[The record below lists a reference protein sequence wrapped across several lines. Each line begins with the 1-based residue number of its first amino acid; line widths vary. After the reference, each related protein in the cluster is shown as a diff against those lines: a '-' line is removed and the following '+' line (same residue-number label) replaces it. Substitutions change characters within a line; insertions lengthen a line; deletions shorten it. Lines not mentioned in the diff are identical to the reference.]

1 MRDALRDPLESPQ
14 NDPTEDA
21 AVTAAPAV
29 WSEFPPLVD
38 PVSLPVS
45 VLVLAPHPDDE
56 VLGCGGMLA
65 FHAERGDKVRV
76 VICSG
81 SGTDRE
87 EEAARA
93 AQALGLSAPEVL
105 SFADGGLADED
116 ELTPR
121 IAQELALHQPELVY
135 APSPLEHHPDHR
147 AVLRA
152 LVDATEGLELRCLLY
167 GVNQPAPRGVLF
179 DITRWREKKRAALEA
194 HASQVTATGLVEKAE
209 ALGRAATINVDD
221 PSVLACEAFSDVSAR
236 ELASFSRRADQL
248 APPVDDGL
256 PAATAVISSWNKVE
270 SVRRNLE
277 GLFRQTRPFA
287 RVVVVDNAST
297 DGTAEMV
304 REEFPAVHLVEMP
317 HSRYGA
323 CETFNVGF
331 AQAETP
337 WIAILDD
344 DVVLPPGW
352 LEGATA
358 RFMEEPET
366 TAVLSTKVVEPGMPA
381 QYRDSDAVNTE
392 RYMST
397 FRGCASLAR
406 REPLAAVG
414 YYDERLFIYGNERD
428 LTCRLLNEG
437 YRVLQYPGVEVFH
450 ETPFGIKQGKRSLYY
465 HARNAG
471 ITMLKHAP
479 LGALLRLPWLVLRG
493 VVLRPRAAEEG
504 GEVTDATGTIGIG
517 RSLRE
522 TPGAWWVIL
531 KAAGSVLWNLPY
543 CIRHRRPVS
552 HPDFE
557 LPLE

>member
-1 MRDALRDPLESPQ
+1 M
-14 NDPTEDA
+14 
-21 AVTAAPAV
+21 TATPSV

-38 PVSLPVS
+38 PKTLPRR
-45 VLVLAPHPDDE
+45 VLALAPHPDDE

-65 FHAERGDKVRV
+65 LHAARGDEVRV
-76 VICSG
+76 VILSG
-81 SGTDRE
+81 AGTARE

-93 AQALGLSAPEVL
+93 ASCLGLDAPAV
-105 SFADGGLADED
+105 FGFRDGGLED
-116 ELTPR
+116 EEGLAACVAEE
-121 IAQELALHQPELVY
+121 IARYGPALVY

-147 AVLRA
+147 ATLRA
-152 LVDATEGLELRCLLY
+152 LVDAAEGHEFRCLLY

-179 DITRWREKKRAALEA
+179 DITRWRDGKREALEA
-194 HASQVTATGLVEKAE
+194 HASQSLATGLVEKAE

-221 PSVLACEAFSDVSAR
+221 PAVLACEAFSDVSAR
-236 ELASFSRRADQL
+236 ELASFARRADQL
-248 APPVDDGL
+248 APVVDDGL
-256 PAATAVISSWNKVE
+256 PGATAVISSWNKLE

-297 DGTAEMV
+297 DGTAEMI

-358 RFMEEPET
+358 RFMEEPQT
-366 TAVLSTKVVEPGMPA
+366 TAVLSTKVVEPGMPE
-381 QYRDSDAVNTE
+381 QYRDSAAVNTE

-406 REPLAAVG
+406 REPLAEVG

-428 LTCRLLNEG
+428 LTCRLLNAG

-450 ETPFGIKQGKRSLYY
+450 ETPFGIKQGPRSLYY

-479 LGALLRLPWLVLRG
+479 LGALLKLPWLVLKG
-493 VVLRPRAAEEG
+493 VVLRPSAAEEG

-517 RSLRE
+517 RSMRE
-522 TPGAWWVIL
+522 TPGAWWVLL
-531 KAAGSVLWNLPY
+531 KAAASVLWNLPY
-543 CIRHRRPVS
+543 CLRRRRPVR

>member
-1 MRDALRDPLESPQ
+1 M
-14 NDPTEDA
+14 
-21 AVTAAPAV
+21 TATPAV
-29 WSEFPPLVD
+29 WTDFPPLVD
-38 PVSLPVS
+38 PSTLPRK

-65 FHAERGDKVRV
+65 FHASRGDSVRV
-76 VICSG
+76 VILSG
-81 SGTDRE
+81 AGSPRE

-93 AQALGLSAPEVL
+93 ALSLGLDAPRVHGFRDGGLEEEDGLSACVAREV
-105 SFADGGLADED
+105 AEHA
-116 ELTPR
+116 
-121 IAQELALHQPELVY
+121 PELVY

-147 AVLRA
+147 AILRA
-152 LVDATEGLELRCLLY
+152 LVEAAFGEDFRCLLY

-179 DITRWREKKRAALEA
+179 DITRWREAKRAALEA
-194 HASQVTATGLVEKAE
+194 HATQSLATGLVEKAE
-209 ALGRAATINVDD
+209 ALGKAATINVDD
-221 PSVLACEAFSDVSAR
+221 PAVLACEAFSDVGAR
-236 ELASFSRRADQL
+236 ELASFARRADQL
-248 APPVDDGL
+248 APVVDDGL
-256 PAATAVISSWNKVE
+256 PAATAVISSWNKLE

-297 DGTAEMV
+297 DGTAEMI

-358 RFMEEPET
+358 RFILEPET
-366 TAVLSTKVVEPGMPA
+366 TAVLSTKVVEPGMPEV
-381 QYRDSDAVNTE
+381 YRDSAALNTE

-397 FRGCASLAR
+397 FRGCASLAQ
-406 REPLAAVG
+406 RELIAEVG

-428 LTCRLLNEG
+428 LTCRLLNAG
-437 YRVLQYPGVEVFH
+437 YRVLQFPGVEVFH

-479 LGALLRLPWLVLRG
+479 LSALLKLPWLVLKQ
-493 VVLRPRAAEEG
+493 VVLRPRASEER

-522 TPGAWWVIL
+522 TPGAWWVLL
-531 KAAGSVLWNLPY
+531 KAAASVAWNLPY
-543 CIRHRRPVS
+543 CLRHRRPVR

-557 LPLE
+557 LPLG

>member
-1 MRDALRDPLESPQ
+1 
-14 NDPTEDA
+14 
-21 AVTAAPAV
+21 VTAAPAV
-29 WSEFPPLVD
+29 WKDFPPLVD
-38 PVSLPVS
+38 PETLPRR

-65 FHAERGDKVRV
+65 FHASRGDEVRV
-76 VICSG
+76 VFLTGAG
-81 SGTDRE
+81 SPRE
-87 EEAARA
+87 EEAVRA
-93 AQALGLSAPEVL
+93 ARTLGLDAPRVHG
-105 SFADGGLADED
+105 FADGGLADEE
-116 ELTPR
+116 ELAPC
-121 IAQELALHQPELVY
+121 IAQEVSDYAPELVY

-147 AVLRA
+147 ATLRA
-152 LVDATEGLELRCLLY
+152 LVEAAASAEFRCLLF

-179 DITRWREKKRAALEA
+179 DITHWREAKRTALEA
-194 HASQVTATGLVEKAE
+194 HASQSLATGLVEKAE
-209 ALGRAATINVDD
+209 ALGRAATINIDD
-221 PSVLACEAFSDVSAR
+221 PKVEACEAFSDVGAQ
-236 ELASFSRRADQL
+236 ELASFARRADQL
-248 APPVDDGL
+248 APAVDDGR
-256 PAATAVISSWNKVE
+256 PAATAVISSWNKLG

-297 DGTAEMV
+297 DGTAEMI
-304 REEFPAVHLVEMP
+304 RAEFPAVHLVEMP

-352 LEGATA
+352 LEGATT
-358 RFMEEPET
+358 RLMEEPET
-366 TAVLSTKVVEPGMPA
+366 TAVLSTKVVEPGMPDS
-381 QYRDSDAVNTE
+381 YRDSPAVNTE

-406 REPLAAVG
+406 RDPLAEVG

-428 LTCRLLNEG
+428 LTCRLLNAG

-450 ETPFGIKQGKRSLYY
+450 ETPFGIKQGRRSLYY

-471 ITMLKHAP
+471 LTMLKHAP
-479 LGALLRLPWLVLRG
+479 LGALLKLPWLVLKG
-493 VVLRPRAAEEG
+493 VVLRPRATEEK
-504 GEVTDATGTIGIG
+504 GEITDATGTIGIS

-522 TPGAWWVIL
+522 TPGAWWVLL
-531 KAAGSVLWNLPY
+531 KAFVSVIWNLPY
-543 CIRHRRPVS
+543 CLRHRRPVHHS
-552 HPDFE
+552 DFE
-557 LPLE
+557 LPLG

>member
-1 MRDALRDPLESPQ
+1 
-14 NDPTEDA
+14 
-21 AVTAAPAV
+21 VTATPSV

-38 PVSLPVS
+38 PETLPRR
-45 VLVLAPHPDDE
+45 VLALAPHPDDE
-56 VLGCGGMLA
+56 VLGLGGMLA
-65 FHAERGDKVRV
+65 FHAARGDEVRV
-76 VICSG
+76 VILSG
-81 SGTDRE
+81 AGTHRE
-87 EEAARA
+87 EEASRA
-93 AQALGLSAPEVL
+93 AACLGLDAPAVYG
-105 SFADGGLADED
+105 FQDGGLGE
-116 ELTPR
+116 E
-121 IAQELALHQPELVY
+121 EGLAACVAEEVARHGPALVY

-147 AVLRA
+147 ATLRA
-152 LVDATEGLELRCLLY
+152 LVDAADGHEFRCLLY

-179 DITRWREKKRAALEA
+179 DITRWRDGKRAALEA
-194 HASQVTATGLVEKAE
+194 HASQSLATGLVEKAE

-221 PSVLACEAFSDVSAR
+221 PAVLACEAFSDVSAP
-236 ELASFSRRADQL
+236 ELASFARRADQL
-248 APPVDDGL
+248 APVLDDGL

-297 DGTAEMV
+297 DGTAEMI

-344 DVVLPPGW
+344 DVVLPAGW

-358 RFMEEPET
+358 RFMEEPQT

-381 QYRDSDAVNTE
+381 QYRDSAAVNTE

-406 REPLAAVG
+406 REPLAEVG

-428 LTCRLLNEG
+428 LTCRLLNAG

-450 ETPFGIKQGKRSLYY
+450 ETPFGIKQGSRSLYY

-479 LGALLRLPWLVLRG
+479 LGALLKLPWLVLKG
-493 VVLRPRAAEEG
+493 VVLRSRAAEEG

-517 RSLRE
+517 RSIRE
-522 TPGAWWVIL
+522 TPGAWWVLL
-531 KAAGSVLWNLPY
+531 KAAASVLWNLPY
-543 CIRHRRPVS
+543 CLRRRRPVR

>member
-1 MRDALRDPLESPQ
+1 M
-14 NDPTEDA
+14 
-21 AVTAAPAV
+21 TATPAV
-29 WSEFPPLVD
+29 WTDFPPLVD
-38 PVSLPVS
+38 PTTLPHR

-65 FHAERGDKVRV
+65 FHATRGDSVRV
-76 VICSG
+76 VFLSG
-81 SGTDRE
+81 AGSARE
-87 EEAARA
+87 DEAARA
-93 AQALGLSAPEVL
+93 ALSLGLDAPRVHG
-105 SFADGGLADED
+105 FADGGLED
-116 ELTPR
+116 EE
-121 IAQELALHQPELVY
+121 ELGACVAREVAEHAPELVY
-135 APSPLEHHPDHR
+135 APSPLELHPDHR
-147 AVLRA
+147 ATLRA
-152 LVDATEGLELRCLLY
+152 LVEAADGQDFRCLLY

-179 DITRWREKKRAALEA
+179 DITRWREAKRAALEA
-194 HASQVTATGLVEKAE
+194 HASQSLSTGLVEKAE

-221 PSVLACEAFSDVSAR
+221 PAVLACEAFSDVGAR
-236 ELASFSRRADQL
+236 ELASFARRADQL
-248 APPVDDGL
+248 APVVDDGL
-256 PAATAVISSWNKVE
+256 PAATAVISSWNKLE

-297 DGTAEMV
+297 DGTAEMI

-358 RFMEEPET
+358 RFIDEPES
-366 TAVLSTKVVEPGMPA
+366 TAVLSTKVVEPGMPER
-381 QYRDSDAVNTE
+381 YRDSAAVNTE

-406 REPLAAVG
+406 RAHLAEVG

-428 LTCRLLNEG
+428 LTCRLLNAG
-437 YRVLQYPGVEVFH
+437 YRVLQFPGVEVFH

-479 LGALLRLPWLVLRG
+479 LGALLKLPWLVFKG
-493 VVLRPRAAEEG
+493 VVLRPRAAEED
-504 GEVTDATGTIGIG
+504 GEITDATGTIGVG

-522 TPGAWWVIL
+522 TPGAWWVLL
-531 KAAGSVLWNLPY
+531 KALASVTWNLPY
-543 CIRHRRPVS
+543 CLRHRRPVR

>member
-1 MRDALRDPLESPQ
+1 LDSSP
-14 NDPTEDA
+14 NDPPERA
-21 AVTAAPAV
+21 ALTAAPAA
-29 WSEFPPLVD
+29 WKDFPPLLD
-38 PVSLPVS
+38 PQTLPRR

-65 FHAERGDKVRV
+65 FHAARGDEVRLV
-76 VICSG
+76 FLTGGG
-81 SGTDRE
+81 SPRE

-93 AQALGLSAPEVL
+93 ARSLGLDAPRVHG
-105 SFADGGLADED
+105 FADG
-116 ELTPR
+116 
-121 IAQELALHQPELVY
+121 ELAAEEELASCIAREIAEFDPELVY

-147 AVLRA
+147 ATLRA
-152 LVDATEGLELRCLLY
+152 LVDAAASADFRCLLY

-179 DITRWREKKRAALEA
+179 DITRWREQKREALEA
-194 HASQVTATGLVEKAE
+194 HASQSLATGLVDKAE

-221 PSVLACEAFSDVSAR
+221 PAVEACEAFSDVGAR
-236 ELASFSRRADQL
+236 ELASFARRADQL
-248 APPVDDGL
+248 APVVDDGR
-256 PAATAVISSWNKVE
+256 PAATAVISSWNKIE

-297 DGTAEMV
+297 DGTAEMI
-304 REEFPAVHLVEMP
+304 RAEFPAVHLVEMP
-317 HSRYGA
+317 HSNYGA

-358 RFMEEPET
+358 RLLEEPPT
-366 TAVLSTKVVEPGMPA
+366 TAILSSKVVEPGMP
-381 QYRDSDAVNTE
+381 QSYRDSVAVNTE

-406 REPLAAVG
+406 REALAEVG

-428 LTCRLLNEG
+428 LTCRLLNAG

-450 ETPFGIKQGKRSLYY
+450 ETPFGIKQGQRSLYY

-471 ITMLKHAP
+471 LTMLKYAP
-479 LGALLRLPWLVLRG
+479 LGALLKLPWLVLKG
-493 VVLRPRAAEEG
+493 VVLRPRATEDA
-504 GEVTDATGTIGIG
+504 GEITDATGTIGIG

-522 TPGAWWVIL
+522 TPGAWWVMC
-531 KAAGSVLWNLPY
+531 KALASIVWNLPY
-543 CIRHRRPVS
+543 CLRRRRPVRHS
-552 HPDFE
+552 DFE